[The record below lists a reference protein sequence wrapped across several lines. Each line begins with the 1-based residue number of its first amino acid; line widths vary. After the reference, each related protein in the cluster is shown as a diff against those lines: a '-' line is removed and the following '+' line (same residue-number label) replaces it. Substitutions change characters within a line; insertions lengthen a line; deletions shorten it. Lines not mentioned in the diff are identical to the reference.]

1 MIFGGR
7 KSNYGE
13 GSAREH
19 ASMQPRFLGAK
30 LIIAKSFARIHLV
43 NLIKQGVLGLTF
55 KHPDQDYPKISA
67 GDRVSTVGL
76 DAVLQGDLHAQITLD
91 VRKPDGSHFRIETL
105 HGLSQQTAKFIKAGS
120 ALNLIRQQKGN

>member
-1 MIFGGR
+1 MMFGVLQ
-7 KSNYGE
+7 SNYGE

-55 KHPDQDYPKISA
+55 KDPEQDYGKISA

-76 DAVLQGDLHAQITLD
+76 DAVLRGDINAQILLD
-91 VRKPDGSHFRIETL
+91 VHKPDGSHRRIHTL
-105 HGLSQQTAKFIKAGS
+105 HGLSQQTAQFIKAGS